1 MTEILIR
8 EARES
13 DLLTI
18 KKLTLELIEAMGNTE
33 GIDIKL
39 IAENCRNL
47 LNEVNSHIL
56 VAEIEGVVAG
66 FVNFTTRKTILHR
79 GLSGLIDE
87 LIVAKSY
94 RGKGIGKQLL
104 SSVIE
109 KSRQLGCCE
118 VEVSTEKTNIKAREF
133 YRQCGFTERGV
144 LFEIDLDDKDVGN
157 FA

>member
-1 MTEILIR
+1 MSEILIR
-8 EARES
+8 EAKES

-18 KKLTLELIEAMGNTE
+18 GKLTLELIETMGNTE
-33 GIDIKL
+33 GIDIQL

-47 LNEVNSHIL
+47 FSEANSYIL
-56 VAEIEGVVAG
+56 VAEIEGIIVG

-104 SSVIE
+104 SSAIE

-133 YRQCGFTERGV
+133 YRQYGFIERGV
-144 LFEIDLDDKDVGN
+144 FFEMDL
-157 FA
+157 

>member
-1 MTEILIR
+1 MADIIIR
-8 EARES
+8 EAKES

-18 KKLTLELIEAMGNTE
+18 RKLTLELIEAMGDTE

-39 IAENCRNL
+39 IAKNCQNFL
-47 LNEVNSHIL
+47 SEANSYIL
-56 VAEIEGVVAG
+56 VAEIRGVVVG
-66 FVNFTTRKTILHR
+66 FVSFTTRKTILHR

-87 LIVAKSY
+87 LIIAKGY
-94 RGKGIGKQLL
+94 RGKGLGKQLL
-104 SSVIE
+104 SSSIE

-144 LFEIDLDDKDVGN
+144 LFEMDL
-157 FA
+157 

>member
-1 MTEILIR
+1 MNNKAEILIR

-18 KKLTLELIEAMGNTE
+18 RELTLELIEAMGNTE

-39 IAENCRNL
+39 IAENRQNL
-47 LNEVNSHIL
+47 LSEDNSHIL
-56 VAEIEGVVAG
+56 VAEIEGVVVG

-87 LIVAKSY
+87 IIVAKSY
-94 RGKGIGKQLL
+94 RGKSLGKQLL
-104 SSVIE
+104 SSAIE

-118 VEVSTEKTNIKAREF
+118 VEVSTEKINIKAREF
-133 YRQCGFTERGV
+133 YRQCGFTERGMF
-144 LFEIDLDDKDVGN
+144 FEIDL
-157 FA
+157 

>member
-1 MTEILIR
+1 MTDILIR
-8 EARES
+8 EAKAS

-18 KKLTLELIEAMGNTE
+18 RQLTLELIEAMSDAE

-47 LNEVNSHIL
+47 FSEANSYIL
-56 VAEIEGVVAG
+56 VAEIGGVVVG

-87 LIVAKSY
+87 LTIAKSY
-94 RGKGIGKQLL
+94 RGKGIGRQLL
-104 SSVIE
+104 SSAIE

-133 YRQCGFTERGV
+133 YRQCGFMERGV
-144 LFEIDLDDKDVGN
+144 LFEIDL
-157 FA
+157 

>member
-8 EARES
+8 EAKES

-18 KKLTLELIEAMGNTE
+18 GKLTLELIEAMGNTE

-39 IAENCRNL
+39 IAENYRNL

-56 VAEIEGVVAG
+56 VAEIGGVVVG

-87 LIVAKSY
+87 LIIAKSY

-104 SSVIE
+104 SSAIE

-133 YRQCGFTERGV
+133 YRQYGFTERGMF
-144 LFEIDLDDKDVGN
+144 FEMDL
-157 FA
+157 

>member
-1 MTEILIR
+1 MNDIIIR

-18 KKLTLELIEAMGNTE
+18 GKLTLELIEAMGNTE

-66 FVNFTTRKTILHR
+66 FVNFTTHKTILHR

-104 SSVIE
+104 SSAIK

-144 LFEIDLDDKDVGN
+144 LFEIDL
-157 FA
+157 

>member
-1 MTEILIR
+1 MTDIIIR
-8 EARES
+8 EAKES

-18 KKLTLELIEAMGNTE
+18 RQLTLELIETMGDTK

-39 IAENCRNL
+39 VAENCRNL
-47 LNEVNSHIL
+47 LSEANSHIL
-56 VAEIEGVVAG
+56 VAEIEGITVG

-87 LIVAKSY
+87 FIVTKSY
-94 RGKGIGKQLL
+94 HGKGVGRQLL
-104 SSVIE
+104 SIAIE

-133 YRQCGFTERGV
+133 YIQCGFTERGV
-144 LFEIDLDDKDVGN
+144 LFEIDL
-157 FA
+157 

>member
-1 MTEILIR
+1 MTDIFIR
-8 EARES
+8 EAKAS

-18 KKLTLELIEAMGNTE
+18 VKLTLELIEAMGDTE

-47 LNEVNSHIL
+47 LSKANSYIL
-56 VAEIEGVVAG
+56 VAEIEGIVVG

-87 LIVAKSY
+87 LTIAKNY
-94 RGKGIGKQLL
+94 HGKGIGRQLL
-104 SSVIE
+104 SSAIE

-118 VEVSTEKTNIKAREF
+118 VEVSTEKTNAKAREF

-144 LFEIDLDDKDVGN
+144 LFEIDL
-157 FA
+157 

>member
-1 MTEILIR
+1 MTDIIIR

-39 IAENCRNL
+39 IAENCQNL
-47 LNEVNSHIL
+47 LSEANSHIL
-56 VAEIEGVVAG
+56 VAEIGGVVVG

-87 LIVAKSY
+87 IIIAKSY
-94 RGKGIGKQLL
+94 RGKGLGKQLL
-104 SSVIE
+104 SSAIE

-118 VEVSTEKTNIKAREF
+118 VEVSTEKTNTKAREF

-144 LFEIDLDDKDVGN
+144 LFEIDL
-157 FA
+157 

>member
-8 EARES
+8 EAKDS

-18 KKLTLELIEAMGNTE
+18 GKLTLELIETMENTE

-39 IAENCRNL
+39 IAENCQNFL
-47 LNEVNSHIL
+47 SEANYHIL
-56 VAEIEGVVAG
+56 VAEIEGTIVG
-66 FVNFTTRKTILHR
+66 FVSFTTRKTILHR

-94 RGKGIGKQLL
+94 RGKGIGRQLL
-104 SSVIE
+104 SSAIK

-144 LFEIDLDDKDVGN
+144 LFEIDL
-157 FA
+157 

>member
-1 MTEILIR
+1 MIEILIR
-8 EARES
+8 EAKES
-13 DLLTI
+13 NLLTI
-18 KKLTLELIEAMGNTE
+18 GKLTLELIEAMSDTE

-47 LNEVNSHIL
+47 LSEDNSYIL
-56 VAEIEGVVAG
+56 VAEIEGIVVG

-87 LIVAKSY
+87 LSIAKNY
-94 RGKGIGKQLL
+94 RGKGIGRQLL
-104 SSVIE
+104 SSAIE

-144 LFEIDLDDKDVGN
+144 LFEIDL
-157 FA
+157 

>member
-1 MTEILIR
+1 MTKIRIR
-8 EARES
+8 EAKES

-18 KKLTLELIEAMGNTE
+18 GKLTLELIEAMGDTE

-47 LNEVNSHIL
+47 LSEANSYIL
-56 VAEIEGVVAG
+56 VAEIGGVVVG
-66 FVNFTTRKTILHR
+66 FINFTTRKTILHR

-94 RGKGIGKQLL
+94 RGEGIGKQLL
-104 SSVIE
+104 SGAIE

-118 VEVSTEKTNIKAREF
+118 VEVSTEKTNTKAREF

-144 LFEIDLDDKDVGN
+144 FFEIDL
-157 FA
+157 

>member
-1 MTEILIR
+1 MTKIRIR

-18 KKLTLELIEAMGNTE
+18 GQLTLELIETMGDTE

-39 IAENCRNL
+39 IAENCRDL
-47 LNEVNSHIL
+47 LSEANSYIL
-56 VAEIEGVVAG
+56 VAEIEGIIVG

-87 LIVAKSY
+87 LIIAKGY

-104 SSVIE
+104 SSAIE

-144 LFEIDLDDKDVGN
+144 LFEIDL
-157 FA
+157 

>member
-1 MTEILIR
+1 MTDIIIR
-8 EARES
+8 EAKTS

-18 KKLTLELIEAMGNTE
+18 GKLTLELIEAMGNTE

-39 IAENCRNL
+39 IAENCRSL
-47 LNEVNSHIL
+47 LSEANSHIL
-56 VAEIEGVVAG
+56 VAEIEGIVVG

-87 LIVAKSY
+87 LIIAKGY

-104 SSVIE
+104 SSAIE

-144 LFEIDLDDKDVGN
+144 LFEIDL
-157 FA
+157 

>member
-1 MTEILIR
+1 MTEVLIR
-8 EARES
+8 EAKES

-18 KKLTLELIEAMGNTE
+18 GKLTLELIEAMGSTE

-47 LNEVNSHIL
+47 LSEVNSHIL
-56 VAEIEGVVAG
+56 VAEIEGMVAG

-104 SSVIE
+104 SSAIE

-118 VEVSTEKTNIKAREF
+118 VEVSTEKTNIKAKEF
-133 YRQCGFTERGV
+133 YRQYGFTERGV
-144 LFEIDLDDKDVGN
+144 FLEIDL
-157 FA
+157 

>member
-1 MTEILIR
+1 MTDILIR

-18 KKLTLELIEAMGNTE
+18 GNLTLQLIEAMGNTE

-47 LNEVNSHIL
+47 LSEANYYIL
-56 VAEIEGVVAG
+56 VAEIKGVVVG
-66 FVNFTTRKTILHR
+66 FVNLTVRKTILHR

-87 LIVAKSY
+87 LIVAKGC
-94 RGKGIGKQLL
+94 RGKGIGRQLL
-104 SSVIE
+104 SSAIE
-109 KSRQLGCCE
+109 KSRKLGCCE

-133 YRQCGFTERGV
+133 YRQCGFAERGV
-144 LFEIDLDDKDVGN
+144 LFEIDLR
-157 FA
+157 

>member
-1 MTEILIR
+1 MTDIIIR
-8 EARES
+8 EAKES

-18 KKLTLELIEAMGNTE
+18 RKLTLELIEAMGDTE

-47 LNEVNSHIL
+47 LSEANSYIL
-56 VAEIEGVVAG
+56 VAEIEGIIVG

-87 LIVAKSY
+87 LIIAKGY
-94 RGKGIGKQLL
+94 RGKSIGRQLL
-104 SSVIE
+104 SSAIE

-144 LFEIDLDDKDVGN
+144 LFEMDL
-157 FA
+157 

>member
-1 MTEILIR
+1 MTDILIR

-18 KKLTLELIEAMGNTE
+18 RKLTLELIEAMGNTE

-39 IAENCRNL
+39 IAENCQNL
-47 LNEVNSHIL
+47 LSEDNSHIL
-56 VAEIEGVVAG
+56 VAEIEGVVVG

-87 LIVAKSY
+87 IIVAKSY
-94 RGKGIGKQLL
+94 RGKSLGKQLL
-104 SSVIE
+104 SSAIE

-118 VEVSTEKTNIKAREF
+118 VEVSTEKINIKAREF
-133 YRQCGFTERGV
+133 YRQCGFTERGMF
-144 LFEIDLDDKDVGN
+144 FEIDLR
-157 FA
+157 

>member
-1 MTEILIR
+1 MTDIIIR

-18 KKLTLELIEAMGNTE
+18 GNLTLELIEAMGDTE
-33 GIDIKL
+33 GVDIKL

-47 LNEVNSHIL
+47 LSEANSHIL
-56 VAEIEGVVAG
+56 VAEIKRVVVG

-87 LIVAKSY
+87 LTITKSY

-104 SSVIE
+104 SSAIE

-144 LFEIDLDDKDVGN
+144 LFEIDL
-157 FA
+157 

>member
-1 MTEILIR
+1 MTDIIIR
-8 EARES
+8 EAKES

-18 KKLTLELIEAMGNTE
+18 RQLTLELIETMGDTE
-33 GIDIKL
+33 GIDIEL

-47 LNEVNSHIL
+47 LIEANSHIL
-56 VAEIEGVVAG
+56 VAEIEGIIVG
-66 FVNFTTRKTILHR
+66 FVNFTTRKTILHH

-94 RGKGIGKQLL
+94 HGKGIGRQLL
-104 SSVIE
+104 SIAIE

-133 YRQCGFTERGV
+133 YIQCGFTERGV
-144 LFEIDLDDKDVGN
+144 LFEIDL
-157 FA
+157 

>member
-1 MTEILIR
+1 MTEIRVR

-18 KKLTLELIEAMGNTE
+18 GQLTLELIEAMGNTE

-47 LNEVNSHIL
+47 LSEVNSHIL
-56 VAEIEGVVAG
+56 VAEIGGAVVG

-87 LIVAKSY
+87 LIIAKSY
-94 RGKGIGKQLL
+94 RGKGIGRQLL
-104 SSVIE
+104 LSAIE
-109 KSRQLGCCE
+109 KSCQLGCCE

-144 LFEIDLDDKDVGN
+144 LFEIDL
-157 FA
+157 

>member
-1 MTEILIR
+1 MTDILIR
-8 EARES
+8 EAKEF

-18 KKLTLELIEAMGNTE
+18 GQLTLELIGTMGDTE

-47 LNEVNSHIL
+47 LNKANSCIL
-56 VAEIEGVVAG
+56 VAEIGGVVVG
-66 FVNFTTRKTILHR
+66 FINFTTRTTILHR

-87 LIVAKSY
+87 LIIAKSY
-94 RGKGIGKQLL
+94 RGKGVGRQLL
-104 SSVIE
+104 SSAIE

-133 YRQCGFTERGV
+133 YRQCDFTERGV
-144 LFEIDLDDKDVGN
+144 LFEIDL
-157 FA
+157 

>member
-1 MTEILIR
+1 MTDILIR
-8 EARES
+8 EAKES

-18 KKLTLELIEAMGNTE
+18 EKLTLELIEAMGNTE

-39 IAENCRNL
+39 TAKNCRNL
-47 LNEVNSHIL
+47 LSEVNSHIL
-56 VAEIEGVVAG
+56 VAEIEEMVAG

-87 LIVAKSY
+87 FIVTKSY
-94 RGKGIGKQLL
+94 HGKGIGRQLL
-104 SSVIE
+104 SIAIE

-133 YRQCGFTERGV
+133 YRQYGFTERGV
-144 LFEIDLDDKDVGN
+144 FLEIDL
-157 FA
+157 